1 MWKMHWWKYVPY
13 SLGNKWVMDAYD
25 DGTIQLRD
33 GSYYL
38 SNIKLVYG
46 YTLIKDK
53 NGLITVVDNVSWIYR
68 LMYKLSVPCSAVI
81 SLIFGLLTRYV
92 IIGTLVAPSLLL
104 ITTIYYQYTLRGIC
118 LCSGN
123 VLRGEDH

>member
-1 MWKMHWWKYVPY
+1 MWKMHWWEYVPY

-25 DGTIQLRD
+25 DGTMQLCD

-46 YTLIKDK
+46 YTLIKDN

-68 LMYKLSVPCSAVI
+68 LMYKLSVPCSAII
-81 SLIFGLLTRYV
+81 SLIFGLLTRHV
-92 IIGTLVAPSLLL
+92 IIGTLMAPSLLL
-104 ITTIYYQYTLRGIC
+104 ITTIYYQYTLRRIS
-118 LCSGN
+118 LCSRN